1 MASITLVI
9 TEDSGAKKSF
19 ELTPTQ
25 SNIVRDHMCMGTSA
39 ANDVVLLTGSRT
51 WAILREKLSDRE
63 LQVFREMFAALR
75 NSFSQRF

>member
-51 WAILREKLSDRE
+51 WAILRERLSNRE
-63 LQVFREMFAALR
+63 LQVFREMFEALR
-75 NSFSQRF
+75 NSLS